1 MKKIAIIFAVVAVI
15 FFLTQCKPSTGGG
28 GGNGNGNDNGGGNS
42 TNPASGFIIDHTCT
56 DLSQIPDEWLQQAKE
71 QFRIHYAHTSHG
83 EQIVVGLQ
91 RLSAWGV
98 QWFSLRDNQANQS
111 GKYRFYYAFC
121 EVPSGQD
128 GLRMMDGQ
136 QIDYC
141 ETYVTPDLYWESE
154 YGMNITRSVLENFDI
169 NVSLWAWCSQQDYYS
184 EGETQT
190 YLDRMAELEAEF
202 PDVIFIYMTGN
213 AQGEEWNRVERNNQV
228 REYCRNNEKFLFD
241 FADLDCW
248 YNGQQHTVDG
258 IPMEHP
264 HFHGDEAGHT
274 TYESCENKARA
285 FWWLMARLAGWEG
298 VRLDKSR

>member
-1 MKKIAIIFAVVAVI
+1 MKRSGYLFITVMLIL
-15 FFLTQCKPSTGGG
+15 FLMQCKPPGSGDNS
-28 GGNGNGNDNGGGNS
+28 NGNGNSGGG
-42 TNPASGFIIDHTCT
+42 TITPTSGFIIDHTCT

-71 QFRIHYAHTSHG
+71 KFRIHYAHTSHG

-91 RLSAWGV
+91 RLSAMGV
-98 QWFSLRDNQANQS
+98 QTFSRRDNQINQS
-111 GKYRFYYAFC
+111 SKYRFYYAFC

-136 QIDYC
+136 QINYC

-154 YGMNITRSVLENFDI
+154 YGMNITRSVLQNFDV
-169 NVSLWAWCSQQDYYS
+169 NVSLWAWCSQQDYNS
-184 EGETQT
+184 EAETQT

-213 AQGEEWNRVERNNQV
+213 AQSEEWNRVERNNQI
-228 REYCRNNEKFLFD
+228 REYCKNNNKFLFD

-248 YNGQQHTVDG
+248 YNGQQHTVNG

-274 TYESCENKARA
+274 TYESCETKARA
-285 FWWLMARLAGWEG
+285 FWWLTARLAGWEG
-298 VRLDKSR
+298 GETIP